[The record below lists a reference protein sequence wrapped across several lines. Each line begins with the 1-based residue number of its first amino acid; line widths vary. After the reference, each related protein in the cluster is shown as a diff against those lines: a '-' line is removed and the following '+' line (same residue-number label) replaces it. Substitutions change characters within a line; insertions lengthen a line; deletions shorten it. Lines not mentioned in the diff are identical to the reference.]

1 MDNTMYPFP
10 FFVQQQPM
18 AVAPPNNDIVMPT
31 SVFAD
36 GVKPVDTSSV
46 VVSDKTDPSITI
58 EQPEEAPKKR
68 GRPRKVVDPNS
79 TPVVI
84 VPGGIALTDDN
95 ATNKDGTVNYQKTY
109 AETSRM
115 LKSAIGQT
123 DMLLNDVANDIQ
135 EIRGKTAMANKHRTV
150 AELTEVMGELI
161 STKITAIKEL
171 NNSIT
176 HINDMTMKQQKDLRQ
191 MNADQ
196 NDDKKIMDMYNAY
209 MSIPM
214 GQYGKAP
221 AISIQDITSGIN
233 SGVNRV
239 DIMPAAA
246 GGGLPSM
253 DPGYQNFLTNMTPEQ
268 NAMRY
273 EDNPNVKTVVVYDQ
287 SNGRKWFDVIDT
299 STGASI
305 PNVPRPD
312 DFLLDDTRPDLS
324 NMVARNANIN
334 VTYPLVVVGQANALS
349 SY

>member
-1 MDNTMYPFP
+1 
-10 FFVQQQPM
+10 
-18 AVAPPNNDIVMPT
+18 
-31 SVFAD
+31 
-36 GVKPVDTSSV
+36 
-46 VVSDKTDPSITI
+46 
-58 EQPEEAPKKR
+58 
-68 GRPRKVVDPNS
+68 
-79 TPVVI
+79 
-84 VPGGIALTDDN
+84 
-95 ATNKDGTVNYQKTY
+95 
-109 AETSRM
+109 
-115 LKSAIGQT
+115 
-123 DMLLNDVANDIQ
+123 
-135 EIRGKTAMANKHRTV
+135 
-150 AELTEVMGELI
+150 
-161 STKITAIKEL
+161 
-171 NNSIT
+171 
-176 HINDMTMKQQKDLRQ
+176 MTMKQQKDLRQ

-253 DPGYQNFLTNMTPEQ
+253 DPGYQNFLSNMTPEQ